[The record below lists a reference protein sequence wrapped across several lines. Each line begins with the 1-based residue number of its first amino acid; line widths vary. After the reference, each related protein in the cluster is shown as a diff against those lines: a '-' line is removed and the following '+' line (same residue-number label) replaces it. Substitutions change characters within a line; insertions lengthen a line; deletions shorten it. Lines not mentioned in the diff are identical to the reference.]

1 MAHFSRY
8 RIFTLSLQRE
18 RFSNSITI
26 IYAKKDTSDNRPSL
40 CLRTVAGIVLSASH
54 RAMDSQQPDVCL
66 HTGVLALC
74 RLFLQ
79 PLYHGAHVLPD
90 APQGDYS
97 PYPDSCHNPDY
108 MAHIAVSDGL
118 SAQAGAPTPR
128 KDCGKGKASSAG
140 SVVPVCRNNH
150 LQHGRGP
157 AHRTYQADCAQP
169 RLETEKKKAEL
180 ALYKAQINPHFL
192 FNTLNT
198 LYGMIVM
205 KSQQVETAF
214 MQFIC

>member
-18 RFSNSITI
+18 RFSNAITI

-40 CLRTVAGIVLSASH
+40 CLRAVAGIVFPASH

-66 HTGVLALC
+66 HTDVLALC

-118 SAQAGAPTPR
+118 SAQTGATG
-128 KDCGKGKASSAG
+128 DELAELGDIAQE
-140 SVVPVCRNNH
+140 VYRNNFGDNIADVNDA
-150 LQHGRGP
+150 LATTKVNTGLMGGRGP

-169 RLETEKKKAEL
+169 R
-180 ALYKAQINPHFL
+180 PRD
-192 FNTLNT
+192 
-198 LYGMIVM
+198 
-205 KSQQVETAF
+205 
-214 MQFIC
+214 